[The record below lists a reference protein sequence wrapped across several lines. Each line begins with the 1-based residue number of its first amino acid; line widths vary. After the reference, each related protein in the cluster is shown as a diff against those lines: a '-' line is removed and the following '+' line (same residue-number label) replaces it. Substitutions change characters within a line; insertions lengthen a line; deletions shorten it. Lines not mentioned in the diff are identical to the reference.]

1 MKEAKMVKGLTRGIN
16 TSVVLPPGIHERL
29 KNSDRGVS
37 EELRDRVERTF
48 ADEGL
53 DERTRLLRDAVV
65 YLADQLSKE
74 MGAAWHSSPK
84 VHQELVAGI
93 TRHLERQRPAAE
105 PAGQPEPQTSEIF
118 DLDEP
123 PGTIGRLRE
132 RDFVLSLPAERQ
144 SHLARLELL
153 RAKTRKGQ
161 GGGDEQ

>member
-1 MKEAKMVKGLTRGIN
+1 MKKINMVRGLNRGVN
-16 TSVVLPPGIHERL
+16 TSVVLPPWIHERL

-37 EELRDRVERTF
+37 EELRDRVERTL
-48 ADEGL
+48 ADEGI

-65 YLADQLSKE
+65 YLADHLSKE

-93 TRHLERQRPAAE
+93 ARHLERQRPAAE

-118 DLDEP
+118 DLEEP

-132 RDFVLSLPAERQ
+132 RDFVMSLPAERQ

-153 RAKTRKGQ
+153 RAKTRQ
-161 GGGDEQ
+161 GGSDEQ